1 MRAILQEGLDKVT
14 KPPDPT
20 PEPKEATDTD
30 QENVDETQPLHERK
44 KSDETQPLRE
54 PKKSDETQPLHEP
67 KTSDDG
73 GNSDSVAVTENP
85 TDDPTIRIILF

>member
-30 QENVDETQPLHERK
+30 QENVDETQPLHE
-44 KSDETQPLRE
+44 
-54 PKKSDETQPLHEP
+54 P